1 MAIFNPIKW
10 LLGFFSL
17 DLGIDL
23 GTANT
28 LVNVRGKGIVI
39 NEPSW
44 VAIDRRT
51 REPQKIGA
59 AAKAMVGRAP
69 ANMVTLRP
77 LRDGVISEY
86 DITQAML
93 EYFISKAHENSIVIF
108 PHSRVVIGIPS
119 GATEVEKRA
128 VYDAAM
134 SAGARECYMIQEPAA
149 AAIGAGLPI
158 NEGFGNMIVDIGG
171 GTTEVAV
178 VSTGGIVISRSLRVA
193 GDELD
198 QDIIEY
204 LRSKYN
210 LFIGEQMAE
219 KVKIAI
225 GSAYP
230 LKDEK
235 TVDVRGRNLIT
246 GLPEAIEVSSIE
258 IREALSSS
266 VQVII
271 DTIKDALD
279 ECPPEILSDLMDNG
293 ICLAGGTSQ
302 LQGLAE
308 RLSNEIRVR
317 VWVAEDPMTC
327 VARGCGLVYDDMEMF
342 EDLFVGIERDP
353 YKNVPR

>member
-1 MAIFNPIKW
+1 
-10 LLGFFSL
+10 
-17 DLGIDL
+17 
-23 GTANT
+23 
-28 LVNVRGKGIVI
+28 
-39 NEPSW
+39 
-44 VAIDRRT
+44 
-51 REPQKIGA
+51 
-59 AAKAMVGRAP
+59 
-69 ANMVTLRP
+69 
-77 LRDGVISEY
+77 
-86 DITQAML
+86 
-93 EYFISKAHENSIVIF
+93 
-108 PHSRVVIGIPS
+108 
-119 GATEVEKRA
+119 
-128 VYDAAM
+128 
-134 SAGARECYMIQEPAA
+134 
-149 AAIGAGLPI
+149 
-158 NEGFGNMIVDIGG
+158 MIVDIGG

-353 YKNVPR
+353 YKNAPR

>member
-1 MAIFNPIKW
+1 N
-10 LLGFFSL
+10 LS
-17 DLGIDL
+17 
-23 GTANT
+23 
-28 LVNVRGKGIVI
+28 
-39 NEPSW
+39 
-44 VAIDRRT
+44 
-51 REPQKIGA
+51 
-59 AAKAMVGRAP
+59 
-69 ANMVTLRP
+69 
-77 LRDGVISEY
+77 
-86 DITQAML
+86 
-93 EYFISKAHENSIVIF
+93 
-108 PHSRVVIGIPS
+108 
-119 GATEVEKRA
+119 
-128 VYDAAM
+128 
-134 SAGARECYMIQEPAA
+134 
-149 AAIGAGLPI
+149 
-158 NEGFGNMIVDIGG
+158 VDIGG

-279 ECPPEILSDLMDNG
+279 ECPPEILSDLIDNG

-353 YKNVPR
+353 YKNAPR